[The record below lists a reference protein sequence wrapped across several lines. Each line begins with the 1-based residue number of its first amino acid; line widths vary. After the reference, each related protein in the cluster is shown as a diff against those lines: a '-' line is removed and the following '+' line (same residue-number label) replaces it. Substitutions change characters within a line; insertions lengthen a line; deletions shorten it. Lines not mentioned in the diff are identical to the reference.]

1 MTTIPLEQMWQI
13 RAHSSYFQKALAL
26 REIVFIEEQGVAREE
41 EIDGLDEAALH
52 LIVLREGAVVATL
65 RILWLQTPAGA
76 LEAKIGRFAVRRD
89 LRGQGI
95 GHRLFE
101 YALCVIAQHDVELI
115 QLEAQLDR
123 LGFYENFG
131 FEAHGEAYLDAG
143 ILHRFMT
150 NYPLSGPADAGA
162 APEPE

>member
-26 REIVFIEEQGVAREE
+26 REVVFIKEQGVSREE
-41 EIDGLDEAALH
+41 EIDGLDDAALH
-52 LIVLREGAVVATL
+52 LIVLREGEVVGTL
-65 RILWLQTPAGA
+65 RILWLKSPAA
-76 LEAKIGRFAVRRD
+76 ELEAKIGRFAVRRE

-101 YALCVIAQHDVELI
+101 YALCVIAQHDVERI

-123 LGFYENFG
+123 LGFYESFG
-131 FEAHGEAYLDAG
+131 FEAHGEPYLDAG
-143 ILHRFMT
+143 IQHRFMT
-150 NYPLSGPADAGA
+150 NYPLSDSS
-162 APEPE
+162 ESE